1 MRSTRFNRFALVSI
15 LGATLSACASGSNA
29 FDRHDRMISK
39 ERAEVASADR
49 GVCPVVV
56 SNATDQ
62 QMDAVYQVRGVESM
76 LGLIPAGRSLAFGVS
91 CDAGAIEA
99 FAVSDVGGLLGGA
112 EEYRT
117 MSSLDKTGATRMS
130 FTVADRVR

>member
-1 MRSTRFNRFALVSI
+1 MRSTRLTRFAFVPI
-15 LGATLSACASGSNA
+15 LGATLSACASGSNG
-29 FDRHDRMISK
+29 FDRQDRFVSQQ
-39 ERAEVASADR
+39 RAEAASADR

-56 SNATDQ
+56 SNATDRQ
-62 QMDAVYQVRGVESM
+62 LDAVYQVGGVESM

-99 FAVSDVGGLLGGA
+99 FAVSDMGGLLGGA

-117 MSSLDKTGATRMS
+117 MSSLDRTGATRMS
-130 FTVADRVR
+130 FTVMDRVR

>member
-1 MRSTRFNRFALVSI
+1 MRSTRFTRLALVSI
-15 LGATLSACASGSNA
+15 LGATLAACASGSSA
-29 FDRHDRMISK
+29 FERHDRWVSQQ
-39 ERAEVASADR
+39 RAEVVSADR

-56 SNATDQ
+56 SNATDRHL
-62 QMDAVYQVRGVESM
+62 DAVYEVGGVQSM

-99 FAVSDVGGLLGGA
+99 FGVSDMGGLLGGA

-117 MSSLDKTGATRMS
+117 VSPLDRTGATRVS
-130 FTVADRVR
+130 FTVTDRVR